1 MSVKNR
7 ETANVGAGLWK
18 GAGMWAWLFHRVSG
32 VVLALYLIAHIW
44 VISTA
49 AAAGADDF
57 DAMFETLESPLF
69 IVLDLALLAA
79 VVYHAFNGIRVIL
92 FDLGVAIRQQKA
104 LWWVV
109 IGASVAVMAV
119 FAVISFSY
127 IASHGS

>member
-1 MSVKNR
+1 MSGKDR

-32 VVLALYLIAHIW
+32 LVLALYLFAHIW
-44 VISTA
+44 VISTG
-49 AAAGADDF
+49 AAAGADAF
-57 DAMFETLESPLF
+57 DTMFKTLESPFF

-92 FDLGVAIRQQKA
+92 FDLGIAIRQQKT

-127 IASHGS
+127 IASHG

>member
-1 MSVKNR
+1 MSGKDR

-32 VVLALYLIAHIW
+32 VVLAVYIFAHIW

-49 AAAGADDF
+49 AASGKSAF

-69 IVLDLALLAA
+69 VVLDLALLAA
-79 VVYHAFNGIRVIL
+79 VVYHAFNGIRIIL
-92 FDLGVAIRQQKA
+92 FDLGVAIRQQKT
-104 LWWVV
+104 LWYVV
-109 IGASVAVMAV
+109 LGASVAVMAV
-119 FAVISFSY
+119 FAIISFSY

>member
-1 MSVKNR
+1 MSGKDR

-32 VVLALYLIAHIW
+32 VVLAVYIFAHIW

-49 AAAGADDF
+49 AASGKSTF

-69 IVLDLALLAA
+69 VVLDLALLAA
-79 VVYHAFNGIRVIL
+79 VVYHALNGIRIIL
-92 FDLGVAIRQQKA
+92 FDLGVAIRRQKT
-104 LWWVV
+104 LWYVV
-109 IGASVAVMAV
+109 LGVSVAVMAV
-119 FAVISFSY
+119 FAIISFSY

>member
-1 MSVKNR
+1 
-7 ETANVGAGLWK
+7 
-18 GAGMWAWLFHRVSG
+18 MWAWLFHRVSG
-32 VVLALYLIAHIW
+32 LVLAVYIIAHIW
-44 VISTA
+44 VISTG
-49 AAAGADDF
+49 AAAGADAF
-57 DAMFETLESPLF
+57 DRLFETLESPFF

-92 FDLGVAIRQQKA
+92 FDLGIAIRQQKT

-109 IGASVAVMAV
+109 LGASVAVMAV